1 MGNGAS
7 SKNGKDQKKD
17 QDLGDEDQE
26 EDFDSYARKKA
37 QENRSGQ
44 QRLEQAGLLPKLEST
59 PERSKPVVR
68 ETIIG
73 LDDSDDDEGKYFL
86 SYFSGKI
93 REIISF
99 IFSYKTEEKY
109 YKIQTSK

>member
-7 SKNGKDQKKD
+7 SKKSQDQKKD
-17 QDLGDEDQE
+17 QEFGDEDNDQ

-44 QRLEQAGLLPKLEST
+44 QRLEQAGLLPKLECT

-73 LDDSDDDEGKYFL
+73 LDDSDDDEGK
-86 SYFSGKI
+86 I
-93 REIISF
+93 V
-99 IFSYKTEEKY
+99 
-109 YKIQTSK
+109 

>member
-37 QENRSGQ
+37 QEIGTEHS
-44 QRLEQAGLLPKLEST
+44 LASIEWCDPKKSFK
-59 PERSKPVVR
+59 R
-68 ETIIG
+68 
-73 LDDSDDDEGKYFL
+73 
-86 SYFSGKI
+86 KI
-93 REIISF
+93 V
-99 IFSYKTEEKY
+99 K
-109 YKIQTSK
+109 